1 MFAIVGLDHVD
12 SFNIILMVIKGLQI
26 KLFTLKLK
34 VEKIINDLGMDI
46 NEIQLFI
53 VHETERER

>member
-12 SFNIILMVIKGLQI
+12 SFNIILMGIKGLQI
-26 KLFTLKLK
+26 KVFTLKLK

-46 NEIQLFI
+46 NEI
-53 VHETERER
+53 